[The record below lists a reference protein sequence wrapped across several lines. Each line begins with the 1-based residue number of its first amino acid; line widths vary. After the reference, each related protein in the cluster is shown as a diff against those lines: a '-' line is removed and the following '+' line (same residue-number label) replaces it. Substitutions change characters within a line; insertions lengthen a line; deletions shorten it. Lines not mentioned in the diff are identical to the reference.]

1 MQYQIRLLLPRPQD
15 GAQLI
20 YAPRDDDRYVR
31 EADRERDA
39 TGDTTMIQVHGR
51 LSKERVLIRKLEARL
66 AASSSDNRKS
76 HRMLNDKLRNQHK
89 EAMQRI
95 IVDVQKGLSAGLFE

>member
-1 MQYQIRLLLPRPQD
+1 ML
-15 GAQLI
+15 
-20 YAPRDDDRYVR
+20 
-31 EADRERDA
+31 ESEKCSS
-39 TGDTTMIQVHGR
+39 M
-51 LSKERVLIRKLEARL
+51 KLEARL

-76 HRMLNDKLRNQHK
+76 HRMLYDKLRNQHK